1 MRAHAER
8 GGTATLHE
16 TQGIKREEDRVG
28 IRGGRCTATQ
38 VEMVAT
44 GMEEQD
50 ASRISWISRLWQLS
64 NHLEHCVLCVGLA
77 GALIDV
83 Y

>member
-16 TQGIKREEDRVG
+16 TQGIKREEDMVG

-38 VEMVAT
+38 VEMVLPQGWRRRTHREFPGSETLAAF
-44 GMEEQD
+44 QP
-50 ASRISWISRLWQLS
+50 SRTLRPLRRLGGS
-64 NHLEHCVLCVGLA
+64 S
-77 GALIDV
+77 D
-83 Y
+83 